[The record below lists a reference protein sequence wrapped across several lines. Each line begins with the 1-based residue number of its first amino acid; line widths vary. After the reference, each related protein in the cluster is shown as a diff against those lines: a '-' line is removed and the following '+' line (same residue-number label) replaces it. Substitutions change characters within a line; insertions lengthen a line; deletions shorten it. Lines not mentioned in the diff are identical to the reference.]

1 MSPNYLR
8 KSDAVKNLPK
18 DKNVLLTHIV
28 NDIGAWGAGFV
39 VAVSKQWP
47 GPEKLYR
54 QWYQETEFDYEAAA
68 FKLEKFNFFLREY
81 FTEPVPFV
89 LGQIQPVPVGNFSGE
104 FRHYVVNLIGQ
115 RSCGDFKGIPPIR
128 YEAIREGFVR
138 LDEFADYVA
147 TQSGKE
153 TEIHM
158 PMIGAGLAGGKW
170 EIIEGLI
177 NKYLSQQKVFVH
189 RLD

>member
-1 MSPNYLR
+1 MDDWRYYAILYL
-8 KSDAVKNLPK
+8 
-18 DKNVLLTHIV
+18 
-28 NDIGAWGAGFV
+28 IGGFIS
-39 VAVSKQWP
+39 A
-47 GPEKLYR
+47 
-54 QWYQETEFDYEAAA
+54 
-68 FKLEKFNFFLREY
+68 
-81 FTEPVPFV
+81 VPFV
-89 LGQIQPVPVGNFSGE
+89 LGQIQPIPVGIHGKGA

-138 LDEFADYVA
+138 LSDFADFV
-147 TQSGKE
+147 TSKSNIE

-170 EIIEGLI
+170 EVIEGLI

>member
-1 MSPNYLR
+1 MLTYLK
-8 KSDAVKNLPK
+8 KSDVTVNLPQ
-18 DKNVLLTHIV
+18 DKNVLLTHCC
-28 NDIGAWGAGFV
+28 NDVGAWGAGV
-39 VAVSKQWP
+39 VLAISKQWP
-47 GPEKLYR
+47 NPEKAYR
-54 QWYQETEFDYEAAA
+54 KWYQQTEFDYGCEA
-68 FKLEKFNFFLREY
+68 FKWEKFNFYLRD
-81 FTEPVPFV
+81 FFGDNPIPFV
-89 LGQIQPVPVGNFSGE
+89 LGQIQPTPVKQINGE

-138 LDEFADYVA
+138 LDEFADFVA
-147 TQSGKE
+147 KQSGKE

-170 EIIEGLI
+170 EVIEGLI